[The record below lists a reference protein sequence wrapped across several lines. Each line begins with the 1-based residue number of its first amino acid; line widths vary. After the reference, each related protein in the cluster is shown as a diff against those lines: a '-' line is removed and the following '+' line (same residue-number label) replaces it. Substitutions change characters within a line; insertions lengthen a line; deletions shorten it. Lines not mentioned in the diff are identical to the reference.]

1 MQAFGKDVSP
11 VIFFSYPS
19 LELLSRHFQDDADRV
34 CNAEDEISIP
44 SLRDKKYPT
53 LSKERKINTRF
64 KKMKK
69 SFSFHLISTIIV
81 PHLVEMKDTLH
92 ALERPTS
99 IPEFCRVTKKNE
111 SRAKVLF
118 RMLTLMRWMERSET
132 QDGELYCLLESGKEK
147 WQGIPEKILKLIV
160 SCYTSAS
167 LGEGKIFPSEMK
179 DLALRLSRNWDTN
192 DLHFR
197 SLLTGSI
204 LVPLLHTLQREMKRP
219 ESNFLAQLEGDQE
232 SEQSGNFVTSVLIKC
247 GMLKIVDNVIQLS
260 DDGQF
265 YLEHLQRESPIA
277 TLQGVLDS
285 FPDILGQNQ
294 DSDPF
299 NRGEISSAKESVTDS
314 DLRVEIEKFFL
325 KNFPDKREGTQSSLE
340 ANYTIPF
347 IGATE
352 SKFSRKIF
360 DLLTEMNSE
369 HKCRSDE
376 TGQQLKFIPN
386 DSFHMLK
393 DYHQDKKNQEVYHK
407 WVCTTFDMRSTPDEI
422 FVAQGSE
429 VGIEQLRGTLKH
441 VSAQYSEAG
450 LFALMEVCAN
460 LSRIKNMCTSILFI
474 QKNPGEKKDMKKMTL
489 EDLDEF
495 LHGDEGLDL
504 RTFLALASM
513 VGWFPTYMKCFPCCS
528 PKYSMMS
535 MNHENFQFRLLE
547 ESQVNDCVSLEAQH
561 WPVRMRTPREIIVE
575 RIRRHPGGQF
585 SLSRNGKLLA
595 VMYSQRINNTDRL
608 KKWSEKENLHTQSG
622 KFVQLLDVF
631 INTEDSEAMLLGGF
645 LRNFVKVLTFS
656 DPSVEAVVAVTR
668 GREYQKEKQKLS
680 YEDYTKLVGNG
691 EINDKGLNFHLSFG
705 AHVVRTIPEWR
716 PEDEINEGYGV
727 LIRYC
732 R

>member
-1 MQAFGKDVSP
+1 
-11 VIFFSYPS
+11 
-19 LELLSRHFQDDADRV
+19 
-34 CNAEDEISIP
+34 
-44 SLRDKKYPT
+44 
-53 LSKERKINTRF
+53 
-64 KKMKK
+64 MKK

-81 PHLVEMKDTLH
+81 PLLVEMKDTLH

-99 IPEFCRVTKKNE
+99 MPEFCHVTKKNE

-118 RMLTLMRWMERSET
+118 RTLTLMRWVERSES
-132 QDGELYCLLESGKEK
+132 QDGELFCLLESSKEK
-147 WQGIPEKILKLIV
+147 WQDIPEQILKLIV
-160 SCYTSAS
+160 SCYTSAG

-192 DLHFR
+192 DLYFR

-204 LVPLLHTLQREMKRP
+204 VIPLLHALQRGMKSS
-219 ESNFLAQLEGDQE
+219 EEDNFLAQLESNQE
-232 SEQSGNFVTSVLIKC
+232 SETGKIVTSVLIKC
-247 GMLKIVDNVIQLS
+247 GMLKVVDDIFQLS
-260 DDGQF
+260 DTGRF
-265 YLEHLQRESPIA
+265 YLDNLQRESHA
-277 TLQGVLDS
+277 TILQGVLDS
-285 FPDILGQNQ
+285 FPETIVQNQ

-299 NRGEISSAKESVTDS
+299 KRWEISFAKDSVADADS
-314 DLRVEIEKFFL
+314 ELCAEIEKEFL
-325 KNFPDKREGTQSSLE
+325 KSFPNKNESTQSLLE

-352 SKFSRKIF
+352 SKFSQKIF
-360 DLLTEMNSE
+360 NLLMKMNSE
-369 HKCRSDE
+369 HKHRSDE

-386 DSFHMLK
+386 DSIHMLK
-393 DYHQDKKNQEVYHK
+393 DCHQDKKNHEVYHK
-407 WVCTTFDMRSTPDEI
+407 WVCTSFDMRSTPDEN
-422 FVAQGSE
+422 FMAQGCE
-429 VGIEQLRGTLKH
+429 VGIEQLRGMLKH
-441 VSAQYSEAG
+441 ICAQYSEAG
-450 LFALMEVCAN
+450 LFTLMEVCAN
-460 LSRIKNMCTSILFI
+460 LSRIKNMCTSIFFI

-513 VGWFPTYMKCFPCCS
+513 VGWFPTHMKCFPSCS
-528 PKYSMMS
+528 PKYTMMS
-535 MNHENFQFRLLE
+535 MNHEDFQFRLLE
-547 ESQVNDCVSLEAQH
+547 ESQVDDCVSLEAQH

-595 VMYSQRINNTDRL
+595 VMYSQRINNTDGL
-608 KKWSEKENLHTQSG
+608 NKWSEKEDLHTPRG
-622 KFVQLLDVF
+622 KYVQLLDVF
-631 INTEDSEAMLLGGF
+631 INTEETETMLLGGF

-680 YEDYTKLVGNG
+680 YEDYTNLVESG
-691 EINDKGLNFHLSFG
+691 EVSDKGLNFHLSFG